1 MTALL
6 DTHVLIWWL
15 QGDGPL
21 SAAQQQVLDAADRD
35 SPLRVSDISLWEIA
49 ALHSLNR
56 IRFTLPLRDWLEK
69 ATAPPLVRRH
79 GISPAIAAEADAL
92 PDSFHRDP
100 ADRILVA
107 TARILG
113 ATLLTQDRHIV
124 ESGLV
129 GTLS

>member
-21 SAAQQQVLDAADRD
+21 SPTQRRVLSAADGD
-35 SPLRVSDISLWEIA
+35 SPLRVSDISLWEVA
-49 ALHSLNR
+49 TLHGLNR
-56 IRFTLPLRDWLEK
+56 IRLTLPLRDWLEK

-79 GISPAIAAEADAL
+79 GISPAIAAETAAL

-124 ESGLV
+124 DSGLV